1 MADYFIAASSFSKNM
16 IVVAFD
22 VASQGDVAFMPVRG
36 NTYVHVNQVES
47 DVIAMADL
55 KDPDGNDA
63 VLSSCNPEDLV
74 FDRRPIKCDKNGYI
88 FDITLQGEEFSFTPI
103 GQNGGWIVW
112 DQIFFRMYNKTEEE
126 VPDFGSFYT
135 YLGVQHE
142 RAPCETVEATI
153 HPSLD
158 TVKENAF
165 DSCSMMKRCEMKDT
179 VGDIKEEAF
188 FGCES
193 LRTLRLSQILKRIGE
208 DAFNECIAL
217 EILVIPSTAT
227 GIGQGAFE
235 CMKKIKVL
243 ALHHTTNLDNIHDD
257 VFDGC
262 DNLQLAKPH
271 GIGMKQWLKQRYLNL
286 PLHTVCYNINVT
298 SQDIQ
303 RCIQQH
309 PESPSQQDD
318 AGMTA
323 LHIVSM
329 LAMAGHGDVEVVFLM
344 VYNANPAAL
353 FIHDIY
359 GASPLDYLKE
369 QDDMMR
375 LIVLLMQD
383 LCVNRIFKEVNVKQN
398 RKRKYNNNKE
408 E

>member
-1 MADYFIAASSFSKNM
+1 
-16 IVVAFD
+16 
-22 VASQGDVAFMPVRG
+22 
-36 NTYVHVNQVES
+36 
-47 DVIAMADL
+47 
-55 KDPDGNDA
+55 
-63 VLSSCNPEDLV
+63 
-74 FDRRPIKCDKNGYI
+74 
-88 FDITLQGEEFSFTPI
+88 
-103 GQNGGWIVW
+103 
-112 DQIFFRMYNKTEEE
+112 
-126 VPDFGSFYT
+126 
-135 YLGVQHE
+135 
-142 RAPCETVEATI
+142 
-153 HPSLD
+153 
-158 TVKENAF
+158 
-165 DSCSMMKRCEMKDT
+165 MMKRCEMKDT

-217 EILVIPSTAT
+217 EILVIPSTVT

-262 DNLQLAKPH
+262 DNLELAKPH

-329 LAMAGHGDVEVVFLM
+329 LAMAGLGDMEVVFLM

-359 GASPLDYLKE
+359 GGSPLDYLKE